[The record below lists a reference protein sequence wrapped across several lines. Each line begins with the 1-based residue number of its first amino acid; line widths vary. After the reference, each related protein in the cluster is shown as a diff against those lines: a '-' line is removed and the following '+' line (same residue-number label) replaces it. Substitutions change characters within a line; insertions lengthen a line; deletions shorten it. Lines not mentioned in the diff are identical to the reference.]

1 MNYLESLKGIESEL
15 NEKYSGM
22 QIVARNSKSGEFENA
37 RIFNFCFSDDEVS
50 DLYMQVAF
58 SDRNVTFN
66 VNMATKAGSIKID
79 LSKYLEKINS
89 LNETRKQELK
99 EKRIKELEEEQNR
112 REQERLAAEK
122 KVLEERFSKRIDKQ
136 IKDLSKIKVSKNQS
150 NNYYNFIGWCTKH
163 LNKIYISMPDYLEK
177 WFVGRFGDLTRTI
190 IDRDAKTS
198 GGFPKRYSLC
208 MMASFNKELP
218 EEYRTY
224 VKPSKPGKNISNNQF
239 IIGLIEN
246 FNFDVNKKQD
256 INKIIKEIPTD
267 KLGDFKEGYNK

>member
-1 MNYLESLKGIESEL
+1 MNYFESLNEIKLEL
-15 NEKYSGM
+15 NAKYSGLKV
-22 QIVARNSKSGEFENA
+22 VAKNSKANEFQNA
-37 RIFNFCFSDDEVS
+37 RILDFSFDDEEVKS
-50 DLYMQVAF
+50 LYCEVAF

-99 EKRIKELEEEQNR
+99 EERIKKLEEEQK
-112 REQERLAAEK
+112 REQEKRLEEERK
-122 KVLEERFSKRIDKQ
+122 ILEERFNKRVNKQ
-136 IKDLSKIKVSKNQS
+136 IKDLSNIKVSKNQS
-150 NNYYNFIGWCTKH
+150 NSYYSFIGWCTKH

-224 VKPSKPGKNISNNQF
+224 VKPSKSGKNISNNQF

-267 KLGDFKEGYNK
+267 KLEDFKEGYNK